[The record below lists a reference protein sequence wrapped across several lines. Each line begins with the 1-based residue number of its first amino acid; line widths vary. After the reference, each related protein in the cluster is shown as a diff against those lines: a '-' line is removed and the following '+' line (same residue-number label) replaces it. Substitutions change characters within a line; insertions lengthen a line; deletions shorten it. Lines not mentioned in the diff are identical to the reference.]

1 MTPRVSVVVP
11 AYNSVDYI
19 DDTMRSILVQSYP
32 DFELIVSDHSST
44 DGTWERIQAY
54 TIDPRVRIMRVA
66 SGGGAPRNWSSVT
79 AQASGAL
86 IKLVCG
92 DDLLHPECL
101 AQQVAAFDD
110 HPDAVLVASQRD
122 ILDPSGR
129 VLVAGRGVQGM
140 SGLVTG
146 TAAIRRTVRS
156 GTNVFGE
163 PACVMF
169 ERAALVDCGGWDARS
184 PYLIDQATCAR
195 VLLRGSMVAIR
206 RSLAGFRVN
215 PGQWSVELSR
225 EQAAHAR
232 AFHHRLAAENPG
244 LLSRSDLVVGDA
256 RATAM
261 AFARRGTYR
270 WLDWRSRRGRG
281 VEQQP
286 TSR

>member
-19 DDTMRSILVQSYP
+19 DQTMTSILNQTFG

-44 DGTWERIQAY
+44 DGTWERIQGY
-54 TIDPRVRIMRVA
+54 TPDPRVRISRITA
-66 SGGGAPRNWSSVT
+66 GGGAPRNWTTVT
-79 AQASGAL
+79 GQASGDL

-101 AQQVAAFDD
+101 AQQVAAFDR

-129 VLVAGRGVQGM
+129 VLVAGRGVQGL
-140 SGLVTG
+140 SGLVPG
-146 TAAIRRTVRS
+146 SKAIRRTVRS

-169 ERAALVDCGGWDARS
+169 ERAALADSGGWDARS
-184 PYLIDQATCAR
+184 PYLIDQATCAQ
-195 VLLRGSMVAIR
+195 VLLRGPMVAIR

-244 LLSRSDLVVGDA
+244 LLSRSDLWMGDA

-270 WLDWRSRRGRG
+270 WLEWRSRHGHG
-281 VEQQP
+281 VEQ
-286 TSR
+286 